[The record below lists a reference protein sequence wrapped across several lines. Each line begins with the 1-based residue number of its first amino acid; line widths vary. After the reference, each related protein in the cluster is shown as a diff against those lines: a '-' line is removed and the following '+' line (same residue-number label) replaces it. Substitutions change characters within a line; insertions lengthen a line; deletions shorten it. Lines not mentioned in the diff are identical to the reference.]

1 MIRRSVYVFI
11 GIVLCAC
18 RSYAGMEWNDIGQG
32 TMDGVSVLIKED
44 KPGNIFLGTSKD
56 IFKSEDSGITWLR
69 VLAIQGGN
77 RRVNHLS
84 FSSGDTNKIYAATG
98 NGLFFSPD
106 NGKIWHRIFKGKN
119 YLENNCLYIAVC
131 PHALFLGTEA
141 GLLISRDQGVHW
153 QRESSKI
160 GNVSVVSIVC
170 VKDQQECGIFAAAS
184 SGIFKSSD
192 DGKSWFS
199 VFSSRHS
206 ESVVAGD
213 ERPDNS
219 DAETDGIVVRCLAVS
234 RKNPSHILAGT
245 NRGLMISEDRGSTWN
260 QFPDTGLVDRDIFS
274 LAESREGVIYT
285 ATRKGI
291 FFFWDYRW
299 EQVSDGL
306 ESLGVRQIVLDNN
319 RVIFAASEK
328 GIFRGKEKIT
338 TGLIQ
343 EKFSHNQE
351 DKEVSIREVQN
362 AAIRYAE
369 VEIEKIKLW
378 RKQAAKRAFLPKVT
392 AGMDKDIDRTT
403 SNTVWG
409 TYGSNGSPGK
419 HYVGPDDETR
429 YRNLNW
435 SVAVSWDFG
444 DLIWNDAQT
453 SIDVR
458 SKLMVELRGDILDE
472 ATRLYF
478 ERLRVKKEIENIPP
492 EDEKKLFEKN
502 LKLRELTAMLDGIT
516 GGYFSSQSYR

>member
-1 MIRRSVYVFI
+1 MRIRKGVYVFI
-11 GIVLCAC
+11 GFVVCAC
-18 RSYAGMEWNDIGQG
+18 RAYAGMEWNDIGQG
-32 TMDGVSVLIKED
+32 TTDVFSVLIQED
-44 KPGNIFLGTSKD
+44 KPENIFWGGSKG
-56 IFKSEDSGITWLR
+56 IFKTEDSGMNWQR
-69 VLAIQGGN
+69 VLSIQGGN
-77 RRVNHLS
+77 RKVNHLNFS
-84 FSSGDTNKIYAATG
+84 FGDTHKIYAATG

-106 NGKIWHRIFKGKN
+106 SGKIWHRIFKGKN
-119 YLENNCLYIAVC
+119 YLENNCLYIEAC

-141 GLLISRDQGVHW
+141 GLFISRDKGVHW
-153 QRESSKI
+153 QRETSKI
-160 GNVSVVSIVC
+160 GNVSVVSIAC
-170 VKDQQECGIFAAAS
+170 VKDQQECGIFAAAY

-199 VFSSRHS
+199 VFSSRHT
-206 ESVVAGD
+206 EAVVDGE

-219 DAETDGIVVRCLAVS
+219 DAETDGVVIRCLVVR

-245 NRGLMISEDRGSTWN
+245 NKGLLISEDRGSTWN
-260 QFPDTGLVDRDIFS
+260 QFPDTGLLDRDILS
-274 LAESREGVIYT
+274 IAESRDGVVYI

-291 FFFWDYRW
+291 FFLCDYRW

-306 ESLGVRQIVLDNN
+306 ESLGVRQIVLDNK
-319 RVIFAASEK
+319 RVIFAAADK
-328 GIFRGKEKIT
+328 GIFRGREKIA

-343 EKFSHNQE
+343 EKLTQ
-351 DKEVSIREVQN
+351 DIGCGEVTISEVQN
-362 AAIRYAE
+362 AAIKYAE
-369 VEIEKIKLW
+369 VEIEKIKTW
-378 RKQAAKRAFLPKVT
+378 RKQAAKRAFLPKVS

-435 SVAVSWDFG
+435 SVAVSWDLG

-458 SKLMVELRGDILDE
+458 SKLMEHLCPALINRCP
-472 ATRLYF
+472 T
-478 ERLRVKKEIENIPP
+478 
-492 EDEKKLFEKN
+492 
-502 LKLRELTAMLDGIT
+502 
-516 GGYFSSQSYR
+516 